1 MYVKIFHTVIMSQ
14 NVIAYGFKK
23 VRNKCY
29 KNIRYAIFI
38 VLKKNYFILRLL
50 FTHHYC
56 FRLLRQKRKN
66 TQ

>member
-1 MYVKIFHTVIMSQ
+1 MYMKIFQTVIMSQ

-29 KNIRYAIFI
+29 KNVRYAIFI

-50 FTHHYC
+50 FTHHY
-56 FRLLRQKRKN
+56 RLRLSRQKREN